1 MAFPYILHL
10 ILAGFMGIHCEITVS
25 KLSVTASGSITIPCL
40 YNESYRN
47 NVKYLCKGY
56 YFNTCKTVVR
66 TDEPTRRSGRFSVY
80 DNRNQNIFAVSI
92 NDLTDKDKHYW
103 CAMEIKYAKDVSQ
116 HFELSVTT
124 GLPSLYVDQQEITVF
139 EGGSVTVGCHYKY
152 PTAPKWCRLGSTC
165 VADESGSMEITPE
178 TINTHNPVLNVTMS
192 AIKPEHSGWY
202 LCAQDDLQ
210 MPVHITVKELTS
222 TRITTSNNT
231 AGKILTT

>member
-1 MAFPYILHL
+1 YSLFVWCQLFYKSI
-10 ILAGFMGIHCEITVS
+10 GIHCEITVS

-103 CAMEIKYAKDVSQ
+103 C
-116 HFELSVTT
+116 LSVTT
-124 GLPSLYVDQQEITVF
+124 GKCLPSLYVDQQEITVF